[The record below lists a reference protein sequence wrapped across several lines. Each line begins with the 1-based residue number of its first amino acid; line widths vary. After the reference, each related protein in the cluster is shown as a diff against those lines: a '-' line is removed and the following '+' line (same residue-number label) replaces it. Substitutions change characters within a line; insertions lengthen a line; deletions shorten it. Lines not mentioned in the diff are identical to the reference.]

1 MSIPNHWEIIGEE
14 KAYCRYLTVFDRK
27 IRFSSP
33 SQTDKITNREL
44 HYDVVGHPRS
54 EFKFA
59 TVLPFQSAKPGVE
72 ASVTL
77 VHEYCQG
84 PNNMGYSVPTGCYE
98 PYKHASIE
106 ECARAE
112 LSEEAFLKGGEWIR
126 LISPEHPG
134 IPEVKWC
141 ANRFVPFLVIDPEE
155 DPHPGERDAE
165 EDIQIVKVTISELKA
180 MLTGSVD
187 MMLPSITTCY
197 MAIDIL
203 KERGVL

>member
-1 MSIPNHWEIIGEE
+1 MSNRWEIVGEE
-14 KAYCRYLTVFDRK
+14 RAYSRYLTVFDRK
-27 IRFSSP
+27 IRFSNR
-33 SQTDKITNREL
+33 SQTDNITTREL
-44 HYDVVGHPRS
+44 NYDVVGHPRS

-59 TVLPFQSAKPGVE
+59 VVLPFHSARPGLE

-84 PNNMGYSVPTGCYE
+84 PNTMGYSAPAGCYE
-98 PYKHASIE
+98 PHKHANLE

-112 LSEEAFLKGGEWIR
+112 LSEEAFLRGGEWIR
-126 LISPEHPG
+126 LISPHHPG

-155 DPHPGERDAE
+155 DPHPGERDPE
-165 EDIQIVKVTISELKA
+165 EDIQIVKVTISELKN
-180 MLTGSVD
+180 MLSGGTVD

-197 MAIDIL
+197 MALDVL
-203 KERGVL
+203 KERGLL